1 MRPLGSYLLVLLK
14 NEQVLLLGP
23 LLPDD
28 VGVEHVVPPFAALA
42 PEASRDVP
50 LDDHPV
56 LDTEL
61 FDFLPQK
68 VVLFLSP
75 LVAFGG
81 LIIGFSVAAF
91 AILAVELAPP
101 LEASD
106 LGLVGHESA
115 KPVP

>member
-1 MRPLGSYLLVLLK
+1 M
-14 NEQVLLLGP
+14 
-23 LLPDD
+23 
-28 VGVEHVVPPFAALA
+28 PPFAALA
-42 PEASRDVP
+42 PKASWDVS

-61 FDFLPQK
+61 LDFLPQK

-75 LVAFGG
+75 LVALGG
-81 LIIGFSVAAF
+81 LIIGFSIAAF

-101 LEASD
+101 LKASD

>member
-1 MRPLGSYLLVLLK
+1 M
-14 NEQVLLLGP
+14 
-23 LLPDD
+23 
-28 VGVEHVVPPFAALA
+28 PPFAALA
-42 PEASRDVP
+42 SKASWDVP

-56 LDTEL
+56 LNTEL

-75 LVAFGG
+75 LVALGG

-91 AILAVELAPP
+91 SILAVELAPP

-106 LGLVGHESA
+106 LGLIWHESA
-115 KPVP
+115 QPVP